1 MNQGTMTELEFLR
14 SYANRPQADRQAFN
28 AAIRAFE
35 FGGATT
41 HNTDQRIAAALG
53 LTVNTETETEECDC
67 PAFSLYTWAIQ
78 AIDGKI
84 YRRNT
89 GPDVRLA
96 FAMGNGMVLE
106 ARPFYETNA
115 EYIASFRDIAPDL
128 NPILPCNS
136 NWQAAYGY
144 RLFVYDH
151 PAARMPLHRGFFEGD
166 GHSVWTDGPQAV
178 TDAATETLWRVH
190 RNHAEAFAG
199 LPFCGVC
206 RRPLTDDTS
215 RALGIGP
222 DCARLLGIPHTR
234 PPARAAKI
242 ATLANGQEVR
252 P

>member
-1 MNQGTMTELEFLR
+1 MSMPELEFLL
-14 SYANRPQADRQAFN
+14 SYANRPQADREAFN
-28 AAIRAFE
+28 AALRAFK
-35 FGGATT
+35 FGGDTT
-41 HNTDQRIAAALG
+41 HNLNQRIAAALG
-53 LTVNTETETEECDC
+53 LTVITETETEDCDC
-67 PAFSLYTWAIQ
+67 PAYSLDTWAIQ
-78 AIDGKI
+78 AIDGKF
-84 YRRNT
+84 YRRKT

-106 ARPFYETNA
+106 ARPGYKTNA
-115 EYIASFRDIAPDL
+115 DYVAAVQTSDYE
-128 NPILPCNS
+128 PILFSNS
-136 NWQAAYGY
+136 NWQAADVY

-151 PAARMPLHRGFFEGD
+151 PSARMPLHRGFFG
-166 GHSVWTDGPQAV
+166 GYGNPVWTDGPQAV

-222 DCARLLGIPHTR
+222 DCARLLGIQHTR

-242 ATLANGQEVR
+242 AHEMDRGTQEVQ

>member
-1 MNQGTMTELEFLR
+1 MSETFNTARDELGR
-14 SYANRPQADRQAFN
+14 SIRYAARLSTLLAVTP
-28 AAIRAFE
+28 
-35 FGGATT
+35 
-41 HNTDQRIAAALG
+41 HH
-53 LTVNTETETEECDC
+53 
-67 PAFSLYTWAIQ
+67 PSL
-78 AIDGKI
+78 
-84 YRRNT
+84 
-89 GPDVRLA
+89 
-96 FAMGNGMVLE
+96 LE
-106 ARPFYETNA
+106 LL
-115 EYIASFRDIAPDL
+115 RDITPDL

-242 ATLANGQEVR
+242 AHEKACTGAEPMQARQHIITER
-252 P
+252 RAYQ